1 MNYST
6 ARPLHPRLRFQN
18 IVAGN
23 VILVPVRHGAALVLV
38 PVPVRDRAAAAQAVL
53 QRGRLCASLAQ
64 MIC

>member
-6 ARPLHPRLRFQN
+6 ARPLHPRLRFPN

-38 PVPVRDRAAAAQAVL
+38 PVPVRVRAAAAQAVL